1 MLVLSRKAG
10 QSLRLANGVR
20 ITLVKIDGQAVRIG
34 IEAPDDVAIRRQEIA
49 FEVPQFLPGE
59 PGDA

>member
-20 ITLVKIDGQAVRIG
+20 ITLVKFDGQAV
-34 IEAPDDVAIRRQEIA
+34 RRQEIA

-59 PGDA
+59 PGDP